1 MHEEVQKIIE
11 GVDSFI
17 QGQIRFQEQCELAS
31 GTIDNACASIPGDV
45 EYCSKTLNTMQQA
58 LENDA
63 TVIGHAKALTRVD
76 AANAKLSFNVV
87 RNLKMPTQFH
97 HSGLWNVSTV
107 SQSLMPPLSD
117 EDLDGS
123 ASTDLVSYFTKQ
135 ADSMLKTLDDYKS
148 RITEVET
155 YLKGIEAS
163 TVQQMQQMM
172 FIKNRDGGA
181 RSAEDQVREL
191 AAVLREFE
199 NGILGVAGKVGGA
212 REKVLEVML
221 GDYGNPNAR
230 NRKFGTL

>member
-31 GTIDNACASIPGDV
+31 GTIDNACASIPSDV

-123 ASTDLVSYFTKQ
+123 ASTDLVSYFAKQ
-135 ADSMLKTLDDYKS
+135 ADSMLKTLDDYKN

-172 FIKNRDGGA
+172 FTKNRDGGA